1 MPSATPSATP
11 FAFHRIAVIGAG
23 AWGTALAQSALRAG
37 RQVMLWAR
45 EPEVA
50 EAINRDHA
58 NPLFLP
64 EVPLSRALRATGDL
78 AEAVDGADLVLLVTP
93 AQHSAAMAAEL
104 PGTAAP
110 LVLCAKGFEMA
121 TGALLTEAVG
131 RARPEARLAVLS
143 GPSFARE
150 VALGLPTAV
159 TLAAT
164 DEALGQAAAAAL
176 GHRAFRPYWSDD
188 PLGVQI
194 GGAVKNVL
202 AIAAGIVMGREM
214 GENARAALLTRGLAE
229 LMRLGA
235 AMGARPE
242 TLMGLS
248 GMGDLVLT
256 ASSLASR
263 NTSLGHAL
271 GRGERLEAILGGRR
285 SVSEGVHTAA
295 AAIRLAE
302 RCGVEMP
309 ICAAVDAVINRA
321 AGLDATIA
329 ALLDRPLKPEL

>member
-1 MPSATPSATP
+1 MDE
-11 FAFHRIAVIGAG
+11 FRRIAVIGAG

-37 RQVMLWAR
+37 RAVRLWAR

-50 EAINRDHA
+50 AAINRDHT
-58 NPLFLP
+58 NPLYLP
-64 EVPLSRALRATGDL
+64 EVPLSRALTATGDL
-78 AEAVDGADLVLLVTP
+78 AEAVADADLVLLVTP
-93 AQHSAAMAAEL
+93 AQHSAAIAAEL
-104 PGTAAP
+104 PRTAAP
-110 LVLCAKGFEMA
+110 LVLCAKGFETS
-121 TGALLTEAVG
+121 TGALLTETVG
-131 RARPEARLAVLS
+131 RARPDAALAVLS

-159 TLAAT
+159 TLAAE
-164 DEALGQAAAAAL
+164 DESLGRAAVAAL
-176 GHRAFRPYWSDD
+176 GHRGFRPYWSDD

-248 GMGDLVLT
+248 GLGDLVLT

-271 GRGERLEAILGGRR
+271 GRGQTLEEVLGGRR

-295 AAIRLAE
+295 AVVRLAD
-302 RCGVEMP
+302 RHGIEMP
-309 ICAAVDAVINRA
+309 ICAAVDAVLNHG

-329 ALLDRPLKPEL
+329 ALLDRPFKAEL